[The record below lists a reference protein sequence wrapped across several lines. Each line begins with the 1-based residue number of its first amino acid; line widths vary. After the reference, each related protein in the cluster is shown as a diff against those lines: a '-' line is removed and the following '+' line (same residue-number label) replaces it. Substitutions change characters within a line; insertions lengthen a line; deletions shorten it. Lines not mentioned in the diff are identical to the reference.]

1 MGPRLR
7 GDDDGY
13 GSTRSDNIARLIA
26 VFEPQAWATIDGKA
40 PTRLRAAGKQ

>member
-26 VFEPQAWATIDGKA
+26 CF
-40 PTRLRAAGKQ
+40 RAAGLGYN